1 MPLFMYLWF
10 IFILSDNFC
19 TLVSLLS
26 IKPLYFDHNFDF
38 FDFIFSLPA
47 LFSYGL
53 LQMSSQRR

>member
-1 MPLFMYLWF
+1 MYLWF

-38 FDFIFSLPA
+38 FDFIFLAAGSVFLWTSPDV
-47 LFSYGL
+47 FTKK
-53 LQMSSQRR
+53 MT

>member
-1 MPLFMYLWF
+1 MYLWF